1 MVMLHFFLLALTLSA
16 FKLGCSSTPIWNC
29 CPGSGDPVVCDW
41 QNGVARS
48 GAGSEAAVGAEGKSW
63 ESLCAGWWDLGAL
76 EREGAELGGVQG
88 LMDMVLRL
96 LLHCCP
102 VLNVGLTSAF
112 FE

>member
-1 MVMLHFFLLALTLSA
+1 M
-16 FKLGCSSTPIWNC
+16 
-29 CPGSGDPVVCDW
+29 VCDW

-112 FE
+112 FEWFIYYGQPLERVAWILKFLGVFSSLPP